1 MNVATSRAEFFGVR
15 ETLAGPVALVPTMGA
30 LHAGHAALLDAAR
43 EWGESVVATIFVNPL
58 QFGPHEDF
66 GRYPRSLQADLVL
79 CERSGVDVVWTP
91 GVSDV
96 FPVGEAQVRV
106 DPGPLGN
113 ELEGAARPGHFAG
126 VLTMVAKL
134 FNLVR
139 PALAFLGEKDYQQLA
154 LVRRMVADLDL
165 GVGVAGVPTVRD
177 GDGLAL
183 SSRNA
188 YLSASERRQALALPQ
203 ALAAGQAAA
212 ARGPD
217 AVLAAAR
224 AVLSAQPAV
233 ALDYLELRG
242 RDLGPAPPLGSVR
255 LLAAARV
262 GGTRLLDNVGIE
274 L

>member
-1 MNVATSRAEFFGVR
+1 MKVATSRAEFFGVR
-15 ETLAGPVALVPTMGA
+15 EALVDPVTLVPTMGS

-43 EWGESVVATIFVNPL
+43 EWAESVIATIFVNPL

-66 GRYPRSLQADLVL
+66 GRYPRSLPADLAL
-79 CERSGVDVVWTP
+79 CERSGADLVWTP
-91 GVSDV
+91 RVSDV
-96 FPVGEAQVRV
+96 FPAGEAQVRV

-113 ELEGAARPGHFAG
+113 ELEGAFRPGHFTG

-139 PALAFLGEKDYQQLA
+139 PALAFFGEKDYQQLV
-154 LVRRMVADLDL
+154 LVQRMVADLDL
-165 GVGVAGVPTVRD
+165 GVGVVGVPIVRD
-177 GDGLAL
+177 SDGLAL

-188 YLSASERRQALALPQ
+188 YLSVPERRAALALPG

-212 ARGPD
+212 ADGAA
-217 AVLAAAR
+217 AVLATAR
-224 AVLSAQPAV
+224 AVLSAEPAA

-242 RDLGPAPPLGSVR
+242 SDLEPAPRHGSAR
-255 LLAAARV
+255 LLAAVRV
-262 GGTRLLDNVGIE
+262 GGTRLLDNVAIE